1 MHQNSLE
8 NKVQQ
13 VITQKS
19 KLGSADDKKIVIN
32 DVLEALGTP
41 PKLYEVTAC
50 NVFED
55 KWRVNVWIK
64 QWSENED
71 VVCQS
76 YSMPH
81 SFFCTVQDNW
91 IVDSNPKIEKLY

>member
-41 PKLYEVTAC
+41 PNLYEVTAC

-64 QWSENED
+64 QWSDNED

-81 SFFCTVQDNW
+81 SFFCTLQDNW
-91 IVDSNPKIEKLY
+91 VVDSNPEIEKLY